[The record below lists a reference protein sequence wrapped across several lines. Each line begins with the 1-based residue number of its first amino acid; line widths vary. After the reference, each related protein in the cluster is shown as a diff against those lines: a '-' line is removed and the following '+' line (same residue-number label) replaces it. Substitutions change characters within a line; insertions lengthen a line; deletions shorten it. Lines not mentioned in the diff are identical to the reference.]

1 MNFETYTLNDSRVSK
16 ALILTP
22 NDLRSIAKGCGLSDA
37 QAQRLSA
44 GCGLY
49 SETSQQVYSKLIAPD
64 CLEAGFRMLAIEGPA
79 GGSYVIV
86 VYQIG
91 EHQHRFL
98 LPIYEP
104 SVKKLLSTL
113 HQGPLTTLVGIK
125 GTPDLARLR
134 NEIQQ
139 DNAVPLQVLSQ
150 LDPVCPPE
158 DARNE
163 TLLAL
168 QALSY
173 REAVP
178 GLLGRSVETI
188 HIGVLMPSEYC
199 AQVDVDETAQVLQ

>member
-1 MNFETYTLNDSRVSK
+1 MNFETYTLNDSTVSN
-16 ALILTP
+16 AHILTP
-22 NDLRSIAKGCGLSDA
+22 TDLRAIAKGCGLSDE
-37 QAQRLSA
+37 QAQRLST

-49 SETSQQVYSKLIAPD
+49 SETSQQVYSKLIAQG
-64 CLEAGFRMLAIEGPA
+64 CSEAGFRMLAIEGPA

-86 VYQIG
+86 VYQIDG
-91 EHQHRFL
+91 HQHRFL

-104 SVKKLLSTL
+104 DVKKLLSTL
-113 HQGPLTTLVGIK
+113 HQGPLTSLVGIK
-125 GTPDLARLR
+125 GKPDLARLR
-134 NEIQQ
+134 NDIQQ
-139 DNAVPLQVLSQ
+139 DNVEPLQVLSQ

-158 DARNE
+158 DAVNE

-178 GLLGRSVETI
+178 GLQGRSVETI

-199 AQVDVDETAQVLQ
+199 AQVDVDETAQELQ